1 MTTDWISI
9 PLVAFPLVS
18 SVVILAF
25 VAYASPAARRRIGP
39 TVRMTTLIFS
49 LLMLALTTGMFF
61 GFNDVAGVSDWAILD
76 FDKFNYEARY
86 VCCLLYTSPSPRDQ

>member
-25 VAYASPAARRRIGP
+25 VAYASAAARERIGP

-49 LLMLALTTGMFF
+49 LLMLALTTVMFF
-61 GFNDVAGVSDWAILD
+61 GFNDVAGVSDWATMG
-76 FDKFNYEARY
+76 FDKFHFEARY
-86 VCCLLYTSPSPRDQ
+86 VWIESLGIH